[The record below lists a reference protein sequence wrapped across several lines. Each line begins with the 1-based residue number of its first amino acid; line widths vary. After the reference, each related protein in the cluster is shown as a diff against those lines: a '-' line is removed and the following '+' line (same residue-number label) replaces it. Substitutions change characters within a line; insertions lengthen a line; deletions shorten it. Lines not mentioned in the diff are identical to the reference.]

1 MTRLMP
7 YGGRGA
13 DGAALPPAARGDHG
27 STVTTACDTYP
38 AGDPAQ
44 RFTFDPARWSASS
57 RARSAAAS
65 KSEWRWRADLVH
77 GREVHRVAAA
87 EAAAPGQRRCR
98 SSVAGRA
105 RLGPWASRAACW
117 RTRRMRPSRGR
128 STSAAASSNQQGC
141 GAVHNKITLPWQQW
155 AQGPTAIGSRTCLAG
170 GGVLALGSPCR

>member
-27 STVTTACDTYP
+27 STVTKACDTSS
-38 AGDPAQ
+38 AGDRPSASPST
-44 RFTFDPARWSASS
+44 RPPASS

-65 KSEWRWRADLVH
+65 RSEWRWRADLVH
-77 GREVHRVAAA
+77 GREVHRWGALQKPPHPASGAADPVWLVV
-87 EAAAPGQRRCR
+87 PGSAQ
-98 SSVAGRA
+98 
-105 RLGPWASRAACW
+105 LASRAACW

-155 AQGPTAIGSRTCLAG
+155 AQGPTAIGSRTWRGMLAP
-170 GGVLALGSPCR
+170 GSACR

>member
-1 MTRLMP
+1 MGAGLMGLRCRP
-7 YGGRGA
+7 
-13 DGAALPPAARGDHG
+13 PPAARGDHG
-27 STVTTACDTYP
+27 STVTKACDTSS
-38 AGDPAQ
+38 AGDRPSASPST
-44 RFTFDPARWSASS
+44 RPPASS

-65 KSEWRWRADLVH
+65 RSEWRWRADLVH

-117 RTRRMRPSRGR
+117 RTRRMRPGRGR
-128 STSAAASSNQQGC
+128 STYAAASSNQQGC

-155 AQGPTAIGSRTCLAG
+155 AQGPTAIGSRTWRGMLAP
-170 GGVLALGSPCR
+170 GSACR